1 METKIPHYHQ
11 HHHLLIPHRMDRRHD
26 DDGNGNELGSAG
38 TPATAAAAT
47 ATTTTATAARNG
59 SIYLQEDDDEEDAAT
74 SFSSGSGGSRLRLRS
89 LPPTPEGN
97 EEDCDSELLEL
108 NDEDDEDSDDDEEA
122 ARQQPKGLKAASSS
136 KSKSKSKALPVL
148 SKKKKKAKRSVANRR
163 GRSRGYLHLSDDQNR
178 YVEALLAQEET
189 LRHVRIVDTS
199 VVLAGILCLVPVLRA
214 ALAAPAGST
223 GWHFYQGV
231 GNQLAVAAVTE
242 VSLAML
248 YDTHS
253 SLLAFVGRLT
263 LSVKLLNWIW
273 IMFVISLPVGS
284 ILVSSSPSHFGYIAI
299 IMVARFVTALLLWAV
314 RSNPKTWK
322 HDVAPRFPVMLRS
335 IVDCALLVAAL
346 FVSLTTAGYL
356 SALLVVAG
364 PVLTRC
370 LLAAFPGLNFD

>member
-11 HHHLLIPHRMDRRHD
+11 HQQLLIPHRMDRHTED
-26 DDGNGNELGSAG
+26 GNELGSAG
-38 TPATAAAAT
+38 TPAPVAAT
-47 ATTTTATAARNG
+47 STKSRTG

-74 SFSSGSGGSRLRLRS
+74 SFSSGSGSSRLRLSS

-97 EEDCDSELLEL
+97 EEDCESELLEL
-108 NDEDDEDSDDDEEA
+108 DDEDSDDDEEA

-136 KSKSKSKALPVL
+136 KSKSKALPML
-148 SKKKKKAKRSVANRR
+148 SKKKKKATRSVANRR
-163 GRSRGYLHLSDDQNR
+163 GRSRGYLHLSDDQNL

-199 VVLAGILCLVPVLRA
+199 VVLAGILCLVPVLQA
-214 ALAAPAGST
+214 ALAQTAAGSSS
-223 GWHFYQGV
+223 WHFYQSV

-273 IMFVISLPVGS
+273 IMFVVSLPVGS
-284 ILVSSSPSHFGYIAI
+284 ILVSSSPSHFGYIVI
-299 IMVARFVTALLLWAV
+299 IMVARFVTALVLWAV

>member
-11 HHHLLIPHRMDRRHD
+11 HHHLLIPHRMDRRND
-26 DDGNGNELGSAG
+26 DDDDGNELGSAG
-38 TPATAAAAT
+38 TPATAAA
-47 ATTTTATAARNG
+47 TTATSRNG
-59 SIYLQEDDDEEDAAT
+59 SIYLQEDDEDEDEDEDAAT

-97 EEDCDSELLEL
+97 EEDCESELLEL
-108 NDEDDEDSDDDEEA
+108 NDEDDDDSDDDEEA
-122 ARQQPKGLKAASSS
+122 ARQQPKGLKAASNA
-136 KSKSKSKALPVL
+136 KALPML
-148 SKKKKKAKRSVANRR
+148 SKKKKKKAKRSVATRR

-199 VVLAGILCLVPVLRA
+199 VVLAGILCLVPVLQA
-214 ALAAPAGST
+214 ALAQAAVGST
-223 GWHFYQGV
+223 GWHFYQSV

-273 IMFVISLPVGS
+273 ILFVVSLPVGS
-284 ILVSSSPSHFGYIAI
+284 ILVSSSPSHFGYIVI